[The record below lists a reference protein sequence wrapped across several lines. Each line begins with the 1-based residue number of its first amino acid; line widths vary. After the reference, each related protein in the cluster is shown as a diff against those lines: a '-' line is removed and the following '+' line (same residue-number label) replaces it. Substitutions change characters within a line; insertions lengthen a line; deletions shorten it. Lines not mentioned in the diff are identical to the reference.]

1 MVFSKSMHNQL
12 RKHLAH
18 VARSKSFSQ
27 CAAMMGHCIR
37 YSYVVFYSL
46 YRFHKGILAIL
57 YFQSRV
63 DSYTFLLTSYTHY
76 RVSLILY
83 LSDMVS
89 KEDPYTLQV
98 PILFHTLNKM
108 KSLPLTLS
116 LLTSSFEVD
125 YRTKK
130 VIYGYRLCPSR
141 WTGFLS
147 LQQRKIRK
155 ITTAKEVKLIK
166 IYLYFS
172 IFKNYKYPSE
182 RWKRL
187 LQN

>member
-1 MVFSKSMHNQL
+1 MVFSQSMHNKL

-37 YSYVVFYSL
+37 YSYVVYFIHCTGSIRAFQPFCTL
-46 YRFHKGILAIL
+46 
-57 YFQSRV
+57 FQSRV
-63 DSYTFLLTSYTHY
+63 VSYTFLLTSYTHY

-89 KEDPYTLQV
+89 KGDPYTLQV
-98 PILFHTLNKM
+98 PILFHTLNGR

-116 LLTSSFEVD
+116 LLTSSFEVNQ
-125 YRTKK
+125 RTKK
-130 VIYGYRLCPSR
+130 VIYCTDCVPADGA
-141 WTGFLS
+141 GFLS

-155 ITTAKEVKLIK
+155 ITTAKEAKSIK

-182 RWKRL
+182 RWRRL
-187 LQN
+187 L